1 MGDTI
6 SSGILSL
13 DILLG
18 GGIPLNKITEISG
31 PPNTSKTS
39 MVLNMIKNN
48 PDCVTAYLDTDNSI
62 NYDYLETM
70 EIDTDSMVISQP
82 ESSEQLVQIVE
93 TLVSNKAVD
102 IIIVDSIATLISHE
116 ELNNSMSQI
125 NKNNTITD
133 TIKRLATLIYKSD
146 CALILINQIRSDLKA
161 KKYGAEKTIADRAL
175 NSYASIRLD
184 IRQTNELHKYDQII
198 GAKLKISI
206 KKNKV
211 AVKKGESVAINHYY
225 KSGLDTI
232 DDLLE
237 LAVNANIIQRNGSWY
252 NFGGEKI
259 QGKDAFIQFLRQDDN
274 SLLDHIHER
283 VIRHYFNS

>member
-70 EIDTDSMVISQP
+70 EIDTNSMVISQP

-102 IIIVDSIATLISHE
+102 IIIVDSIATLISQE
-116 ELNNSMSQI
+116 ELNNSMNQI

-133 TIKRLATLIYKSD
+133 TIKKLATLIYKSD

-161 KKYGAEKTIADRAL
+161 KRYGAEKTIADRAL

-206 KKNKV
+206 KKNKL
-211 AVKKGESVAINHYY
+211 ASKKEESVSIRHYY
-225 KSGLDTI
+225 DSGLDTI

-237 LAVNANIIQRNGSWY
+237 LACNANIINKNGSWY
-252 NFGGEKI
+252 TFKDLKI
-259 QGKDAFIQFLRQDDN
+259 QGKQEMIAHLRQSED
-274 SLLDHIHER
+274 LLKDINER
-283 VIRHYFNS
+283 VMNHYFGE

>member
-1 MGDTI
+1 MRDTI

-18 GGIPLNKITEISG
+18 GGFPLNKITEISG

-70 EIDTDSMVISQP
+70 KIDTDSMVISQP

-102 IIIVDSIATLISHE
+102 IIIVDSIATLISQE
-116 ELNNSMSQI
+116 ELNNSMNQI

-206 KKNKV
+206 KKNKL
-211 AVKKGESVAINHYY
+211 ASKKEESVSIRHYY
-225 KSGLDTI
+225 DSGLDTI

-237 LAVNANIIQRNGSWY
+237 LACNANIINKNGSWY
-252 NFGGEKI
+252 TFKDLKI
-259 QGKDAFIQFLRQDDN
+259 QGKQDMITHLCQSED
-274 SLLDHIHER
+274 LLEDINER
-283 VIRHYFNS
+283 VMNHYFGE